1 MSLRTAR
8 TKEAL
13 MAKTMVGR
21 LASAASLA
29 VTLLTAGL
37 ASAETLQ
44 ELYDKAKAEKELVF
58 YSGGPAA
65 PHENRAR
72 LFMQQYPGIT
82 VKVTGGFSNVLNE
95 QIEKQMA
102 DGKLAVDMAFFQT
115 VQDFV
120 AWKKRGELLLFKP
133 DGFDQIYSN
142 FRDPDGAYMALSAN
156 ALTYAYNTSKIRAED
171 APRSAEDFLK
181 PLFAGKV
188 ITCYPADDDATLYLF
203 HLIIQKYGWSWMDR
217 YMATKPNFVQGHLP
231 VARSVASGENIATFD
246 ASSSGWPFRREGK
259 LAVVWSPVDE
269 TPVFTLTGGIF
280 RDAPHPN
287 AAKLY
292 LTWFLAKEQ
301 QRRLGSFS
309 SRVDVPPPEGFQ
321 PLTSYKVANN
331 YREFMTD
338 ERLIA
343 DLRKRIEAYTGPPI
357 NKGGVR

>member
-1 MSLRTAR
+1 MAR
-8 TKEAL
+8 T
-13 MAKTMVGR
+13 MIGR
-21 LASAASLA
+21 FASAASLA
-29 VTLLTAGL
+29 ATLLTASF
-37 ASAETLQ
+37 ASAEPPL
-44 ELYDKAKAEKELVF
+44 ELYEKAKAEKELVF

-65 PHENRAR
+65 PHENRAK

-120 AWKKRGELLLFKP
+120 AWKRRGQLLLFKP
-133 DGFDQIYSN
+133 DGFEQIYPN
-142 FRDPDGAYMALSAN
+142 FRDADGAYMALSAN
-156 ALTYAYNTSKIRAED
+156 ALTYAYNTAKIRPED

-181 PLFAGKV
+181 PLFAGSI

-203 HLIIQKYGWSWMDR
+203 HVIIQKYGWGWMDR

-231 VARSVASGENIATFD
+231 VARSVAAGENSFTFD
-246 ASSSGWPFRREGK
+246 ASSSVWPFRREGK
-259 LAVVWSPVDE
+259 LEVIWSPVDE

-280 RDAPHPN
+280 KDAPHPN

-301 QRRLGSFS
+301 QSRVGSFS
-309 SRVDVPPPEGFQ
+309 ARADVPPPEGFQ
-321 PLTSYKVANN
+321 PLTSYKIANN
-331 YREFMTD
+331 YREFVTD
-338 ERLIA
+338 EKLITELRQRMERL
-343 DLRKRIEAYTGPPI
+343 TGPPV